1 MITDT
6 TVLQEKLKNHT
17 LILGSGSPRRKHFLN
32 ELGLEFEVRLKSV
45 EENYPKD
52 LKRAEISD
60 YLALLKAKPFL
71 DELQPTEILIT
82 ADTIVWFEDQALG
95 KPNSEKQAY
104 EMLRTLSSHEH
115 EVFSSVAISSTTK
128 QVLVNESTKVK
139 FSHLTDEE
147 INYYISKFK
156 PFDKAG
162 SYGIQEWIGL
172 IGVEK
177 IEGSFF
183 NVMGF
188 PIHLFYKEI
197 LRF

>member
-1 MITDT
+1 M
-6 TVLQEKLKNHT
+6 LQEKLKDHT

-71 DELQPTEILIT
+71 DELQPKEILIT

-95 KPNSEKQAY
+95 KPNSEKQAF

-115 EVFSSVAISSTTK
+115 EVFSSVAISSITK

>member
-1 MITDT
+1 M
-6 TVLQEKLKNHT
+6 LQEKLKDHT

-71 DELQPTEILIT
+71 DELQPKEILIT
-82 ADTIVWFEDQALG
+82 ADTIVWFEYQALG
-95 KPNSEKQAY
+95 KPNSEKQAF

-115 EVFSSVAISSTTK
+115 EVFSSVAISSMTK

-147 INYYISKFK
+147 INYYNSKFK

>member
-1 MITDT
+1 M
-6 TVLQEKLKNHT
+6 LQEKLKGHT

-71 DELQPTEILIT
+71 DELQPKEILIT

-115 EVFSSVAISSTTK
+115 EVFSSVAISSITK

>member
-1 MITDT
+1 M
-6 TVLQEKLKNHT
+6 LQEKLKDHT

-71 DELQPTEILIT
+71 DELQPKEILIT

-115 EVFSSVAISSTTK
+115 EVFSSVAISSITK

>member
-1 MITDT
+1 
-6 TVLQEKLKNHT
+6 VLQEKLKGHS
-17 LILGSGSPRRKHFLN
+17 LILGSASPRRKHFLN

-45 EENYPKD
+45 EENYPKE

-71 DELQPTEILIT
+71 DELQPKEILIT

-95 KPNSEKQAY
+95 KPNSEKQAF
-104 EMLRTLSSHEH
+104 EILRTLSSHEH
-115 EVFSSVAISSTTK
+115 EVFSSVAISSMAK
-128 QVLVNESTKVK
+128 QVLVNESTKVQ

>member
-1 MITDT
+1 M
-6 TVLQEKLKNHT
+6 LQEKLKDHT

-71 DELQPTEILIT
+71 DELQPKEILIT

-104 EMLRTLSSHEH
+104 EMLRILSSHEH
-115 EVFSSVAISSTTK
+115 EVFSSVAISSITK

>member
-1 MITDT
+1 M
-6 TVLQEKLKNHT
+6 
-17 LILGSGSPRRKHFLN
+17 GSGSPRRKHFLN

-71 DELQPTEILIT
+71 DELQPKEILIT

-115 EVFSSVAISSTTK
+115 EVFSSVAISSITK